1 MSEPDFFLI
10 FTREILEWQ
19 YKNKPQIGEECEL
32 VGIEK
37 QVWESTL
44 NRSMVL
50 QDGNDKLKKD
60 CRALAQKLLQVKPEL
75 REWLEVNYGEYL

>member
-1 MSEPDFFLI
+1 MSEPDFSKMY
-10 FTREILEWQ
+10 TREILEWQ

-44 NRSMVL
+44 NRSIVL
-50 QDGNDKLKKD
+50 QAGNDKLKAD
-60 CRALAQKLLQVKPEL
+60 CKTLAKKLLPEL
-75 REWLEVNYGEYL
+75 RDWLEVNYGEYL

>member
-1 MSEPDFFLI
+1 MTEPDFSKMT
-10 FTREILEWQ
+10 TREILEWQ
-19 YKNKPQIGEECEL
+19 YKNKPQVGEECEL

-50 QDGNDKLKKD
+50 QADNTNLKTD
-60 CRALAQKLLQVKPEL
+60 CKTLAQKLLQVKPEL
-75 REWLEVNYGEYL
+75 REWLEINFKEYL